1 MRILL
6 LYFFLNKYF
15 SINIKKVFRI
25 IKGLFISLFY
35 LIEYISLFIL
45 NINFFY
51 FLILYKYLIKEK
63 FFLKEKIIMFNKKI
77 EKKSEKKIGK
87 TRTEYIIDRF

>member
-1 MRILL
+1 
-6 LYFFLNKYF
+6 
-15 SINIKKVFRI
+15 
-25 IKGLFISLFY
+25 
-35 LIEYISLFIL
+35 
-45 NINFFY
+45 
-51 FLILYKYLIKEK
+51 LILYKYLIKEK